1 MPEVRNAI
9 SKAIADGEYLRLDTT
24 NDPLTGDLEFF
35 SIAPTITFTDLGG
48 ATADHD
54 WTIGTSGND
63 LTITNLDSDRDN
75 AFLIL
80 DHPIDLVPNPK
91 TPISSGTQAIKM
103 AAGSALSPIVGVN
116 IGGYF
121 FLQDSTHFDLTGL
134 FSSYGCI
141 NEQGVVTETG
151 GAATTDAVYLFVN
164 NMTIQGATGSSVPA
178 VHSFDHRVQLT
189 ATTADNPSSPCAGS
203 WALQD
208 WSNAVASGTGSIVVE
223 EMGIITNRPFSFG
236 PTNFFGVIRATGASA
251 SVTVNNRYG
260 ALLDNIIKDAE
271 GGTETLVNDY
281 GIYIEGLNVADTISC
296 AIWTHKQTG
305 ATNNYSIV
313 LDGDGIGADIRFGD
327 GQDSAMYWD
336 ASNLI
341 IDPDYASE
349 GTGKVYIGATGD
361 DDLLL
366 TNIEI
371 DGDIDHDGSNIGF
384 FGTTPTTKQTAL
396 TTALTDLSGDITPG
410 TPDYVLTATN
420 NGWGCG
426 DQDEFETM
434 TSVIKNLQ
442 DRVNDLESKL
452 QAYGLLV

>member
-1 MPEVRNAI
+1 
-9 SKAIADGEYLRLDTT
+9 
-24 NDPLTGDLEFF
+24 
-35 SIAPTITFTDLGG
+35 
-48 ATADHD
+48 
-54 WTIGTSGND
+54 
-63 LTITNLDSDRDN
+63 
-75 AFLIL
+75 
-80 DHPIDLVPNPK
+80 
-91 TPISSGTQAIKM
+91 
-103 AAGSALSPIVGVN
+103 
-116 IGGYF
+116 
-121 FLQDSTHFDLTGL
+121 
-134 FSSYGCI
+134 
-141 NEQGVVTETG
+141 
-151 GAATTDAVYLFVN
+151 
-164 NMTIQGATGSSVPA
+164 
-178 VHSFDHRVQLT
+178 
-189 ATTADNPSSPCAGS
+189 
-203 WALQD
+203 
-208 WSNAVASGTGSIVVE
+208 
-223 EMGIITNRPFSFG
+223 
-236 PTNFFGVIRATGASA
+236 
-251 SVTVNNRYG
+251 
-260 ALLDNIIKDAE
+260 
-271 GGTETLVNDY
+271 
-281 GIYIEGLNVADTISC
+281 
-296 AIWTHKQTG
+296 
-305 ATNNYSIV
+305 
-313 LDGDGIGADIRFGD
+313 
-327 GQDSAMYWD
+327 MYWD